1 MSFPLS
7 TFGMN
12 PDDIRY
18 LHCDS
23 YVQGKGR
30 DRLKYLDLEGR
41 WILSGRSIPF
51 ISATFNHIEK
61 LNYAQGAIFDITEP
75 ALDAIGLIGWTPE
88 QRPKEE
94 KKKPFVLKRPP
105 VVEVVEEVQSPRE
118 PVPHRSAGYGPAHH
132 KRKLSVPDR
141 SRSPSASSRDGSP
154 VPPEFDKYATRYQR
168 KESITSYGTKWGNR
182 DDLGYGSAVSSG
194 APSPNTPHREDNHE
208 RYPHRTQAISPL
220 PNPRSVY
227 DSDYDPSYLKKV
239 FHSFTASESG
249 NTHYDTMEIKSR
261 ANRASYRPQY
271 YNVKSGQNDYSS
283 GSEQASPN
291 KRNQTAEEYLLESY
305 HKKTTGSRYLP
316 TNNY

>member
-7 TFGMN
+7 SFGYGVN
-12 PDDIRY
+12 PEDIRY

-23 YVQGKGR
+23 FVQGKGR

-51 ISATFNHIEK
+51 ISATFNHIEN
-61 LNYAQGAIFDITEP
+61 LNYAKGAIFDITEP
-75 ALDAIGLIGWTPE
+75 ALDAIGMIGWTRE

-94 KKKPFVLKRPP
+94 KKKPFVIQKPP

-154 VPPEFDKYATRYQR
+154 VPPEFDRYATRYQR
-168 KESITSYGTKWGNR
+168 KESITSYGTRWGNR

-194 APSPNTPHREDNHE
+194 APSPNNPSNQDSHD

-220 PNPRSVY
+220 PNPRTVY
-227 DSDYDPSYLKKV
+227 DSEYDPSYLKKA
-239 FHSFTASESG
+239 HESG
-249 NTHYDTMEIKSR
+249 NTHYDTLEIKSR
-261 ANRASYRPQY
+261 ANRASYRPRYFNSGSQ
-271 YNVKSGQNDYSS
+271 GQNDYSS
-283 GSEQASPN
+283 GSEQTSPN
-291 KRNQTAEEYLLESY
+291 KRNQSAEGYLLESY
-305 HKKTTGSRYLP
+305 HRKTTGSRYLP